1 MPCLSLGTGHR
12 TSAAMPELFDM
23 KLRALRRNCAK
34 HRGPELFLHERA
46 FVDCLERIVLIDRR
60 FARGLLVGSFDPGWE
75 ARLRAVADAVDL
87 FDASA
92 LEDAWEAPEAAYDVV
107 VAVGT
112 LDTVNGLPTALRLIR
127 HAMRANGLFIGALSG
142 GNTLPQLR
150 AAMRA
155 ADVVSGTASPHAH
168 PRIEPAA
175 LAPLLEQAGFVRPVV
190 DIDRVQVAYASLARL
205 IGDLRAMAATNI
217 LLARPSFIGR
227 AAHAEAERAFVEAGN
242 GERTLET
249 FEILHFAA
257 WTPQG

>member
-1 MPCLSLGTGHR
+1 MG
-12 TSAAMPELFDM
+12 
-23 KLRALRRNCAK
+23 
-34 HRGPELFLHERA
+34 GPA
-46 FVDCLERIVLIDRR
+46 
-60 FARGLLVGSFDPGWE
+60 PGE
-75 ARLRAVADAVDL
+75 VADAVDL

-92 LEDAWEAPEAAYDVV
+92 WEDAWEAPEAAYDLV

-155 ADVVSGTASPHAH
+155 ADAVSGAASPHAH

-227 AAHAEAERAFVEAGN
+227 AAHAERGAGLRRGRRMASGPSKLSKSCTSPPGRRKAEPELTVPG
-242 GERTLET
+242 
-249 FEILHFAA
+249 
-257 WTPQG
+257 